1 MVDDGISQEEQ
12 AAIGAR
18 LTLLA
23 PPCEFAE
30 MCERLLGTCLLYT
43 EELGSHNRD
52 QMIPVKLPNA
62 DHASLL
68 SIHGDLGGGYFLC
81 PRMHVAYHFDHLNHR
96 VGDVKPLEPN
106 DADGGN
112 IAAEPWRLNLESS
125 LTEYTAEHFPGGT
138 VAVYA
143 PSVSNEDRRLIACI
157 ESHFSKHQSTGRWRS
172 EWIVKFPDNLE
183 HGSFSV
189 HGILKVQTHL
199 YEEGNV
205 QLISSKEIDF
215 TLSAQDPKTFAK
227 ECVRQ
232 IKEADIAYQVAVGE
246 NFKTMSDTT
255 FKALRRQLPLTRS
268 KIDWN
273 KIITY
278 QIGSELSRAS

>member
-1 MVDDGISQEEQ
+1 MSPTAKTDTYGHLISMESSVEV
-12 AAIGAR
+12 
-18 LTLLA
+18 
-23 PPCEFAE
+23 
-30 MCERLLGTCLLYT
+30 YT
-43 EELGSHNRD
+43 VRRSVYNSTDSNQRFCALVGELS
-52 QMIPVKLPNA
+52 
-62 DHASLL
+62 HASMPAIVVMCDNAPFQVGFVGVLPKDVEFYL
-68 SIHGDLGGGYFLC
+68 QRLEYSERKIETTVGYS
-81 PRMHVAYHFDHLNHR
+81 
-96 VGDVKPLEPN
+96 LE
-106 DADGGN
+106 
-112 IAAEPWRLNLESS
+112 
-125 LTEYTAEHFPGGT
+125 
-138 VAVYA
+138 
-143 PSVSNEDRRLIACI
+143 CI
-157 ESHFSKHQSTGRWRS
+157 DCTGRWRS
-172 EWIVKFPDNLE
+172 EWIVKFPDDLE
-183 HGSFSV
+183 HGCFSV
-189 HGILKVQTHL
+189 HGILKVQRGMQRIDDSVMKIFFVSGLQSMGTHL

-232 IKEADIAYQVAVGE
+232 IKEADIAYQASILTKVAVGE